1 MEMADSKDFSHNI
14 FLHVWVFFVLPMK
27 FISGFPSSWGRAE
40 TVLGSAAPATHPL
53 SLC

>member
-14 FLHVWVFFVLPMK
+14 VFVHRFFVLPVK
-27 FISGFPSSWGRAE
+27 FVSGSPSSWGTAE
-40 TVLGSAAPATHPL
+40 TVLGAAAPAALPL